1 MQREEFVHLDAVE
14 KEIEGRYAVW
24 KALYDLQQKV
34 IDWTTGPVLNLSDN
48 TVSGHN
54 SVIVS
59 GLQCRKAG
67 PRLRMLRPVK
77 GGTAKPLTVLS
88 SRLHRRL
95 LQRLWNSLLLAAGVI
110 AAG

>member
-48 TVSGHN
+48 TVRGHKY
-54 SVIVS
+54 VIS
-59 GLQCRKAG
+59 CQLQSRKAE
-67 PRLRMLRPVK
+67 PSLRMLRPVT
-77 GGTAKPLTVLS
+77 GGTA
-88 SRLHRRL
+88 
-95 LQRLWNSLLLAAGVI
+95 I
-110 AAG
+110 C

>member
-48 TVSGHN
+48 SVSGHHP
-54 SVIVS
+54 II
-59 GLQCRKAG
+59 GCRLQCRKAG
-67 PRLRMLRPVK
+67 PSLRMPSPVKGPPVK
-77 GGTAKPLTVLS
+77 GGTAKLLTVLS
-88 SRLHRRL
+88 TRVPRRL
-95 LQRLWNSLLLAAGVI
+95 LQRL
-110 AAG
+110 